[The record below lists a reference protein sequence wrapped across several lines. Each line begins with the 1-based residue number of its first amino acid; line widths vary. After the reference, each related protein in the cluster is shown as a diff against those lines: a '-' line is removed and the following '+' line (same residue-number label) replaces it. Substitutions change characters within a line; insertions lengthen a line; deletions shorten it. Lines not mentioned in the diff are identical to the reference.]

1 MGLKMLFFRST
12 KSPREDSGSSGTLT
26 LCNFETFGPKSANVL
41 VFSPHPYI
49 FFNQDRTSIT
59 FVGFSVNKTT
69 GDLINPST
77 GGVLEKSIMTP
88 HLYSGLELNAVNFN
102 ENYATWGL

>member
-1 MGLKMLFFRST
+1 MGMKMLFFRST
-12 KSPREDSGSSGTLT
+12 KSPREDNGSYGTLRFINLEIFGQNLHT
-26 LCNFETFGPKSANVL
+26 LVS
-41 VFSPHPYI
+41 SPHPYI

-69 GDLINPST
+69 GDLIDPTT
-77 GGVLEKSIMTP
+77 GGVLEKSIMSP

-102 ENYATWGL
+102 ENYAAWVK